1 MTGEA
6 AQRGSRIGLVVLALL
21 ALPLGVWAVI
31 APRSYYDD
39 FPGFGRHWISPDGP
53 FNEHLMRDFGALNLA
68 LGVFTLCA
76 AIWLLRPMVIAAA
89 LAWIVY
95 PLPHLT
101 YHLLNL
107 HNYDTTDQVGIIGG
121 LVVAPV
127 VGCGLLV
134 ASRSLPR
141 GPDAT

>member
-6 AQRGSRIGLVVLALL
+6 AERVSRIGLGLL
-21 ALPLGVWAVI
+21 AVTSIPLGVWAVI

-39 FPGFGRHWISPDGP
+39 FPGFGRQWISPDGP

-68 LGVFTLCA
+68 IGVFTVCA
-76 AIWLLRPMVIAAA
+76 AIWLVRPMVIAAA
-89 LAWIVY
+89 LAWIVW

-107 HNYDTTDQVGIIGG
+107 HHYDATDQIGIVGG
-121 LVVAPV
+121 LVVGPV
-127 VGCGLLV
+127 VAVVLLV
-134 ASRSLPR
+134 ASRGLGAR
-141 GPDAT
+141 A